1 LKTSLYNHKS
11 IGSDEK
17 PLIPNIIFKGLV
29 FLITHNSE
37 KDAKYIIKNYTLTEY
52 QNNLISKLKNYELDS
67 SL

>member
-11 IGSDEK
+11 IGSDDK

-52 QNNLISKLKNYELDS
+52 QNNLISKLNNYELDN

>member
-52 QNNLISKLKNYELDS
+52 QNNLISKLKNYELDTT
-67 SL
+67 L

>member
-1 LKTSLYNHKS
+1 MKTSLYNHKS

-52 QNNLISKLKNYELDS
+52 QNNLISKLKNYELDTT
-67 SL
+67 L

>member
-1 LKTSLYNHKS
+1 MKTSLYNHKS
-11 IGSDEK
+11 IGSDDK

-52 QNNLISKLKNYELDS
+52 QNNLISKLNNYELDN